1 MSVMGIRIDQ
11 GKRNRLKAVASLEG
25 RSMSEVVAQLIE
37 EYTERRTKQ
46 LVREDDS
53 GELQALMKVS
63 ESAFSEWD
71 NAEDAVYDN
80 L

>member
-1 MSVMGIRIDQ
+1 MSVMSIRIDE
-11 GKRNRLKAVASLEG
+11 GRRKRLKAMASLEG
-25 RSMSEVVAQLIE
+25 RSMSEVVAQLIDG
-37 EYTERRTKQ
+37 YTDRRASE
-46 LVREDDS
+46 LSREGVS

-63 ESAFSEWD
+63 ESSFAEWE

>member
-1 MSVMGIRIDQ
+1 MSVMSIRIDE
-11 GKRNRLKAVASLEG
+11 GKRKRLKAVASLEG
-25 RSMSEVVAQLIE
+25 RSMSEVVAQLID

-46 LVREDDS
+46 LVREDTS

>member
-1 MSVMGIRIDQ
+1 MSVMSIRIDE
-11 GKRNRLKAVASLEG
+11 GRRKRLKAVASLEG
-25 RSMSEVVAQLIE
+25 RSMSEVVAQLID

-46 LVREDDS
+46 LVREDAS

>member
-1 MSVMGIRIDQ
+1 MSVMSIRIDD
-11 GKRNRLKAVASLEG
+11 GRRKLLKALASLEG
-25 RSMSEVVAQLIE
+25 RSMSDVVAQLID
-37 EYTERRTKQ
+37 EYTERRSNQ
-46 LVREDDS
+46 LARDDTS

>member
-1 MSVMGIRIDQ
+1 MSVMSIRIDDR
-11 GKRNRLKAVASLEG
+11 KRKRLKAVASLEG
-25 RSMSEVVAQLIE
+25 RSMSEVVGQLID

-46 LVREDDS
+46 FAREDAS
-53 GELQALMKVS
+53 GALQSLMKVS